1 MPPSRSSPD
10 CAKIWD
16 YLYKTDSDYAD
27 NIADIC
33 AKDMLSDSIGLTV
46 IYPDKKFREAF
57 KNNIHGDGNTSTA
70 RRMLGNTIIKRYLT
84 DAKDWDAFSTTL
96 PLRSGLTLPVTSTSG
111 DTVVVGD
118 GIKLKKMSSFKAPEA
133 FKYAVWEVVDGDY
146 PTTTEFTVKFKKR
159 KPMGRRPMDTETAVQ
174 GGYAFSFIGGVGD
187 WDDGGADSEMM
198 GETEGRMTIGG
209 GGKDVYMIRVGKL
222 MSSSPDT
229 LRVGIMASILNDYK
243 NQLLYDKCARR
254 NPLLIKAASLYN
266 WLSMYYPNVLEVI
279 LPVTDI
285 HPGVSLLLL
294 LLDPQSPITVPMLC
308 GTGNSNDPG
317 YVAAGWAGAEITT
330 DPYKEWTSYVN
341 KASSM
346 MRNIETTLGTLLEF
360 RKKLVTG
367 DELDYPSAASRVG
380 SLYKELNVYPP
391 ATMTAM
397 YTGGKNTDR
406 KLWQDQMRFVSG
418 CAFSGV
424 CDAHIVTTPQ
434 DVEEQLKQAVQF
446 RPLQGY
452 TNAATFTVMPDSL
465 TNQDEYYAFLKWLFS
480 TDLMYLPVSLE
491 STIATSTKAP
501 YDGTDYSS
509 ITPKS
514 ILNNYYIRNKLLQDM
529 KTTTSQSAQLQY
541 AVEWAKKTA
550 GIVPT
555 STQYQQQLTPSIG
568 GIRHN
573 EPLGSMQGVG
583 YQQGDSNDF
592 SYGQVLEVGQDANPG
607 NYGETYSNTDSV
619 PWSQWSVPVPK
630 GGVCPGLNIE
640 N

>member
-1 MPPSRSSPD
+1 MAPSRSPD

-84 DAKDWDAFSTTL
+84 DASDWDTFSTTL
-96 PLRSGLTLPVTSTSG
+96 PLRSGLTLPVTSTSS
-111 DTVVVGD
+111 DTVVLGD
-118 GIKLKKMSSFKAPEA
+118 GIKIKKMSSFKPPEA
-133 FKYAVWEVVDGDY
+133 FKYAVWEVVDGEY

-159 KPMGRRPMDTETAVQ
+159 KPPRMSSKQTDVQ
-174 GGYAFSFIGGVGD
+174 GGGYAFSFIGGVGD
-187 WDDGGADSEMM
+187 WDDGNADSEMM

-209 GGKDVYMIRVGKL
+209 GKDVYMIRVGKM
-222 MSSSPDT
+222 MSNSPDT
-229 LRVGIMASILNDYK
+229 LRVGIVASILNDYK
-243 NQLLYDKCARR
+243 NQLLYDKCSRR
-254 NPLLIKAASLYN
+254 NPLLTKAASLYN
-266 WLSMYYPNVLEVI
+266 WLSMFYPNVLEVI

-308 GTGNSNDPG
+308 GTGNSNDPIH
-317 YVAAGWAGAEITT
+317 VANGWAGAEITT

-341 KASSM
+341 RASSM
-346 MRNIETTLGTLLEF
+346 MRNIEATLATLLEF

-367 DELDYPSAASRVG
+367 DELDYPSAASRVV
-380 SLYKELNVYPP
+380 SLYKDLNVYPA
-391 ATMTAM
+391 ATMSAM

-418 CAFSGV
+418 CAFNGV
-424 CDAHIVTTPQ
+424 CDAHIITTPQ
-434 DVEEQLKQAVQF
+434 EVEEQLKQAVQF

-480 TDLMYLPVSLE
+480 TDLMYLPVSLD

-529 KTTTSQSAQLQY
+529 KVTSTQSAQLQY
-541 AVEWAKKTA
+541 AVEWARKT
-550 GIVPT
+550 GSRQVESQP
-555 STQYQQQLTPSIG
+555 TPSVG
-568 GIRHN
+568 GIRTN

-583 YQQGDSNDF
+583 YQQGSSNDF